1 MSVRGGYQIIDLKN
15 TDFTSGSPVTIPGT
29 YATIEA
35 SHKRCA
41 VEGFSIANVEYKP
54 MSANFV
60 VNASNYVAQL
70 TDKISISV
78 TAEDAV
84 TITVA
89 E

>member
-15 TDFTSGSPVTIPGT
+15 TNFTSGSAVTIPGT

-35 SHKRCA
+35 SHKRYA
-41 VEGFSIANVEYKP
+41 IEGFSIANVEHKP

-60 VNASNYVAQL
+60 VDASNYVAQL